1 MQKQAGEIR
10 IEDGPTWDAQV
21 SIRGVTL
28 RLISP
33 MEIDGD
39 LPLAPVPDQAEIDR
53 LTRRRRGALVRLW
66 RWLVGEPGLER
77 VNVPDDGGAMHAR
90 QLCLAMYGR
99 HHEGFLATL
108 TTGEIFQLT
117 QFYMGYQQR
126 WAQAI
131 GDWAAEQAGIRYA
144 GNTPAQ
150 ESSVMHDV
158 VAAAFGP
165 PRVGYAPGIVG
176 GGGGAGDHA
185 SNGAVKFPRP
195 PGRTGGGE
203 R

>member
-1 MQKQAGEIR
+1 MQKQASEIR
-10 IEDGPTWDAQV
+10 IEDGPAWDAQV

-28 RLISP
+28 RLVSP
-33 MEIDGD
+33 MEMEGD

-66 RWLVGEPGLER
+66 RWLVGEPGVER
-77 VNVPDDGGAMHAR
+77 VNLPDDGGAMHAR

-99 HHEGFLATL
+99 HHAEFLATL

-126 WAQAI
+126 WGQALAE
-131 GDWAAEQAGIRYA
+131 WAAEQAEIRYA
-144 GNTPAQ
+144 KPSAAQ

-165 PRVGYAPGIVG
+165 PRMGYAPGIV
-176 GGGGAGDHA
+176 AGDHT
-185 SNGAVKFPRP
+185 SNGAVKFPAGP
-195 PGRTGGGE
+195 EGGS